1 MTTVP
6 NNDHPRIQV
15 QARVAEGEEG
25 EAGEEADKDR
35 EKRKERRERRCA
47 LAVGNRTKLRKIMAK
62 RKKVFIYL

>member
-35 EKRKERRERRCA
+35 EKREGKDDVHWR
-47 LAVGNRTKLRKIMAK
+47 
-62 RKKVFIYL
+62 